1 MYLIIIAWLYVTLLM
16 ALAEAFSTQ
25 GTILGAIITF
35 VFYGLLPMSLVAYL
49 MGTPMRRKARQR
61 QASEQTQQ
69 AQLASD
75 PSSTGEP
82 NASRHAT
89 GVPQDAAVTP
99 VRKEP

>member
-25 GTILGAIITF
+25 GTLLGAIITF

-61 QASEQTQQ
+61 EALEKEQKKP
-69 AQLASD
+69 ASD
-75 PSSTGEP
+75 ASSTGEP
-82 NASRHAT
+82 DASRHST
-89 GVPQDAAVTP
+89 GLPEDPAVAP
-99 VRKEP
+99 MRKEP

>member
-25 GTILGAIITF
+25 GTILGAIIPF

-61 QASEQTQQ
+61 EALEIEQKKQATQD
-69 AQLASD
+69 AI
-75 PSSTGEP
+75 STGEP
-82 NASRHAT
+82 DASRHST
-89 GVPQDAAVTP
+89 GLPEDPAVAP
-99 VRKEP
+99 MRKEP